1 MNINYNLKKAINPIK
16 KNNNIIMNLKN
27 KKIDLLKLKFLIENK
42 NNVIDNYNFLKKNK
56 MNIKSHFKTYIC
68 HKKSNNNLI
77 FLNLYNI
84 FKNIKLL
91 FDFLLLGNKNF
102 LVFNIINK
110 IIPGSFSNWKSFKT
124 LKFFPNSCI
133 YLNFKKNSK
142 AEDSFYNELS
152 ILKIF
157 QVILQNH
164 FFFFSKLNKFDLFIP
179 LNIQNNKENFL
190 LIINFIKKFNN
201 LSKIFICYLE
211 QYIYFLKKKY
221 ILNKKKKITH
231 YWTRTNTFKN
241 KNRF

>member
-133 YLNFKKNSK
+133 Y
-142 AEDSFYNELS
+142 
-152 ILKIF
+152 
-157 QVILQNH
+157 
-164 FFFFSKLNKFDLFIP
+164 
-179 LNIQNNKENFL
+179 
-190 LIINFIKKFNN
+190 
-201 LSKIFICYLE
+201 
-211 QYIYFLKKKY
+211 
-221 ILNKKKKITH
+221 
-231 YWTRTNTFKN
+231 
-241 KNRF
+241 